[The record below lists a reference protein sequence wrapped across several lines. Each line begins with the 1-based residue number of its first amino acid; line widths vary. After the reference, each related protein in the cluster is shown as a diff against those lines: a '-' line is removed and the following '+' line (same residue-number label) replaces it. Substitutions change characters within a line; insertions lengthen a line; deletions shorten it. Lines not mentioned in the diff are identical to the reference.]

1 MLKLNKLFYT
11 TADDVFYDRIKP
23 STAQRSY
30 LMDCKNDIRDYLKP
44 RISKATVKVL
54 GMEEA
59 VEPRFRTQGSWA
71 YKTCVQP
78 AHSPDQEMDWDFGVY
93 LPVRVWEDNGQPR
106 AMAKAY
112 FNLVEGILSALCK
125 EKSWT
130 LNTEK
135 QTCIRIHVSNWAH
148 IDIPLYAAPEEKFT
162 EIIEKSLALES
173 MQKAITADS
182 AGDYEEAGVEEPL
195 QQAWEDLDEIVLATR
210 SGEWRQSDPEAVSRW
225 FNDRVAQHGEQLRR
239 VCRYVKAWRDFHWP
253 DGGGPSSVCIMIA
266 IGQTFEQQPRRDDL
280 ALEKSVIQLANLVKN
295 DIRENA
301 IDDGLA
307 DFNASLTE
315 DKKAEASNKA
325 LDLAT
330 ALCRSRSYAVAM
342 TGQAVSELQ
351 SQFGMRIPSRN
362 DLVSA
367 DDGYESIR
375 SIPAERV
382 PAPIVKATSAG

>member
-135 QTCIRIHVSNWAH
+135 QTCI
-148 IDIPLYAAPEEKFT
+148 
-162 EIIEKSLALES
+162 
-173 MQKAITADS
+173 
-182 AGDYEEAGVEEPL
+182 
-195 QQAWEDLDEIVLATR
+195 
-210 SGEWRQSDPEAVSRW
+210 
-225 FNDRVAQHGEQLRR
+225 
-239 VCRYVKAWRDFHWP
+239 
-253 DGGGPSSVCIMIA
+253 
-266 IGQTFEQQPRRDDL
+266 
-280 ALEKSVIQLANLVKN
+280 
-295 DIRENA
+295 
-301 IDDGLA
+301 
-307 DFNASLTE
+307 
-315 DKKAEASNKA
+315 
-325 LDLAT
+325 
-330 ALCRSRSYAVAM
+330 
-342 TGQAVSELQ
+342 
-351 SQFGMRIPSRN
+351 
-362 DLVSA
+362 
-367 DDGYESIR
+367 
-375 SIPAERV
+375 
-382 PAPIVKATSAG
+382 